1 MLRTLLL
8 LVLLLPGCMSIPVST
23 MLRMRDFDQNA
34 FVALVPADIRVRVK
48 VPDGF
53 AIDPAQTVLR
63 IALSTDDGGSVM
75 GSFPLAVIAEDLE
88 TLPGGVFSDELQLRR
103 YELRLSPRGLELF
116 AQAQDQLRS
125 ARAGEFKLD
134 VSWAFA
140 HIPEKAESARFW
152 IALKLAAGEDYF
164 ALIEDAQVA
173 FGRP

>member
-23 MLRMRDFDQNA
+23 MLRMREFDQNA

-48 VPDGF
+48 VQDGF
-53 AIDPAQTVLR
+53 AMDPAQTVLR

-152 IALKLAAGEDYF
+152 IELKLAAGEDYF